1 MVEAM
6 CTGAIPSR
14 IARELLGF
22 SKEALERWAARG
34 EPAVASSGAVT
45 GDWLIQGMQCG
56 LP

>member
-6 CTGAIPSR
+6 VTGAIPSR
-14 IARELLGF
+14 VARELLGF

-45 GDWLIQGMQCG
+45 GDWLMWGDRCG
-56 LP
+56 